1 MFNVLVR
8 DEINSLPP
16 PPRLVKGKT
25 KRGSYLWKLSPV
37 FIQKAINERIH
48 VEQQSRGLR
57 PFPLCHF
64 YSASDEN
71 RASSEGEI
79 MCCYETS
86 IKSKTW
92 PIGKSGLR
100 FRNPDFGFATKR
112 RIWKRIWAL
121 TNWFPWMFFLSFGFM
136 GNLLKMDLKNC
147 SQEQQ
152 SPTRTHYRIE

>member
-8 DEINSLPP
+8 DEINSLPALP

-37 FIQKAINERIH
+37 FIQKAVNERIH
-48 VEQQSRGLR
+48 VEQRSRGLR

-64 YSASDEN
+64 YSASGEN

-79 MCCYETS
+79 TCCYETS

-121 TNWFPWMFFLSFGFM
+121 TNISLDVLSFFRFYGKSAENGFKK
-136 GNLLKMDLKNC
+136 LF
-147 SQEQQ
+147 S
-152 SPTRTHYRIE
+152 RTAISHAHAL